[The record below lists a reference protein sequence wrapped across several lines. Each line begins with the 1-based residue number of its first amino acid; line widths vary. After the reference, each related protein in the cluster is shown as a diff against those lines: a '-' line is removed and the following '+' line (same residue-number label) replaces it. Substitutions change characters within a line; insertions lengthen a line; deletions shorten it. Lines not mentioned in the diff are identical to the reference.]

1 MAKIVNCPID
11 ITSLKRR
18 RKVIKQV
25 RLSTVA
31 KKNPNFKLSAYQTIH
46 KAKLTER
53 LLATLERNDVD
64 RPKVIREKYD
74 IFKYF
79 EPQLINIPE
88 VKRTVRQELKRRKHE
103 KLHGH
108 SHARQCY
115 NDMLEYIHTRYDP
128 DRKDA
133 PEKAIKLSAVEFK
146 VIKENNLLRLP
157 VELERRFLEIVGM
170 IIEDSWE
177 LPSGF

>member
-1 MAKIVNCPID
+1 
-11 ITSLKRR
+11 
-18 RKVIKQV
+18 
-25 RLSTVA
+25 
-31 KKNPNFKLSAYQTIH
+31 
-46 KAKLTER
+46 
-53 LLATLERNDVD
+53 
-64 RPKVIREKYD
+64 
-74 IFKYF
+74 
-79 EPQLINIPE
+79 
-88 VKRTVRQELKRRKHE
+88 
-103 KLHGH
+103 
-108 SHARQCY
+108 
-115 NDMLEYIHTRYDP
+115 MLEYIHTRYDP